1 MRIEYGGK
9 VVEKRKRKS
18 GCTGGCDE
26 TPEKKGF
33 EGFHIAGFQH

>member
-1 MRIEYGGK
+1 MPDKGGIK
-9 VVEKRKRKS
+9 KG

-33 EGFHIAGFQH
+33 EGSHIAGFPKACR